1 MHCTVRCS
9 LIFLQNMWSNDYRYY
24 NYPSDKKIEKI
35 NIDRGRVRQQSF
47 RHETLCAASSASCC
61 CRRWINIINNNLQLQ
76 TSSVPAG
83 KVFERCE
90 FARELV
96 NHQGFARA
104 TVGNWV
110 CLANVG
116 VLSNAGEVCILK
128 TTMLHSTSPATTPAP
143 PTTTPT
149 DPSTTGS
156 SRWLIGMCLFPN
168 LEHFLFWADQWWLLV
183 RR

>member
-1 MHCTVRCS
+1 MCWS
-9 LIFLQNMWSNDYRYY
+9 LFFLLLQKVNK
-24 NYPSDKKIEKI
+24 P
-35 NIDRGRVRQQSF
+35 
-47 RHETLCAASSASCC
+47 
-61 CRRWINIINNNLQLQ
+61 NLQLQ

-116 VLSNAGEVCILK
+116 WTVLVSV
-128 TTMLHSTSPATTPAP
+128 M
-143 PTTTPT
+143 
-149 DPSTTGS
+149 
-156 SRWLIGMCLFPN
+156 
-168 LEHFLFWADQWWLLV
+168 
-183 RR
+183 

>member
-24 NYPSDKKIEKI
+24 NYLSDKKFEEI

-61 CRRWINIINNNLQLQ
+61 CRRWINNNLQLQ
-76 TSSVPAG
+76 TSRVPAG

-116 VLSNAGEVCILK
+116 WTVLQCPWCE
-128 TTMLHSTSPATTPAP
+128 TTLMLHSTSPATTPAP

-156 SRWLIGMCLFPN
+156 SRWLIYWI
-168 LEHFLFWADQWWLLV
+168 ESSFLT
-183 RR
+183 